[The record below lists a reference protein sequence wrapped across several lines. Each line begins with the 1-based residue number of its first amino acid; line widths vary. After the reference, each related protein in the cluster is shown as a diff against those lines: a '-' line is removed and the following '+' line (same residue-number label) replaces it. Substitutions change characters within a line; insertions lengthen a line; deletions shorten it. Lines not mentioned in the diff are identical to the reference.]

1 MKNDI
6 LYGVLCNNSI
16 GDKEIL
22 MDKKNLNSRQQQA
35 IHTKNKLYNIALE
48 LIDAKGYDNIKID
61 DICKK
66 AEVSVGSFYNY
77 FKSKNDILIEIYK
90 RGDDYFRN
98 EVANKIDN
106 PNAAD
111 QILDYFRYYAKYNV
125 TSGIDTTKQLYT
137 SHNKLFI
144 AKKRYMQVLLQ
155 DIIQKGQARN
165 QLVKDLTPEEITE
178 YLFIAARGVVYNWCL
193 HDGEYDLEEAML
205 NYMKRIIETFVNQ
218 TNEES

>member
-1 MKNDI
+1 
-6 LYGVLCNNSI
+6 
-16 GDKEIL
+16 

-35 IHTKNKLYNIALE
+35 INTKNKLYNIALE
-48 LIDAKGYDNIKID
+48 LIDTKGYDNIKID

-66 AEVSVGSFYNY
+66 AQVSVGSFYNY

-98 EVANKIDN
+98 EVANHIDN

-111 QILDYFRYYAKYNV
+111 QILEYFRYYAKYNV
-125 TSGIDTTKQLYT
+125 TSGIDMTKQLYT

-144 AKKRYMQVLLQ
+144 AKNRYMQVLLQ
-155 DIIQKGQARN
+155 NIIQIGQEKN
-165 QLVKDLTPEEITE
+165 QLVKDFTPEEITE

-193 HDGEYDLEEAML
+193 HNGEYGLEETMVT
-205 NYMKRIIETFVNQ
+205 YMKRIIETFVNK
-218 TNEES
+218 TNEV